1 MAEWFKAPSWKGGE
15 VKASVSSNLMFS
27 AIFKNTPKIRA
38 FFNKYLDYVLFLNV
52 RMTPQAIIPSLF
64 PDGWVLKSSKS

>member
-1 MAEWFKAPSWKGGE
+1 MNKIRGTGELAEWLKAPSWKGGE

-38 FFNKYLDYVLFLNV
+38 FFNKYLNRCSVPKCSYDTTSDNSIAV
-52 RMTPQAIIPSLF
+52 S
-64 PDGWVLKSSKS
+64 